1 MEIGD
6 AIDVWKKELRST
18 TLLNREWRWTISV
31 IRDMS
36 ENGVVEL
43 VIKYVSIT
51 KWWEDGRGI
60 PNMTGYIDVP
70 TIYLGGIWKHKSNL

>member
-18 TLLNREWRWTISV
+18 TLVNREWRWTIFV
-31 IRDMS
+31 IREPS
-36 ENGVVEL
+36 EKGVVEL
-43 VIKYVSIT
+43 VIEYVSIT

-60 PNMTGYIDVP
+60 PNMMGYIEVP
-70 TIYLGGIWKHKSNL
+70 TIYLGGIWKHKRNL